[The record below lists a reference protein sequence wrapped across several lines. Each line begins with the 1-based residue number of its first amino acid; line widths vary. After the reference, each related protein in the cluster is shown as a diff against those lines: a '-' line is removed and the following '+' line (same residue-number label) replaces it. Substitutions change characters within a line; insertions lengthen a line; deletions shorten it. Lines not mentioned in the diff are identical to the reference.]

1 MGSALVLHLLKDSVE
16 CECCWEQCCLRTASV
31 VVQWVSAL
39 VTHKLR
45 GSVRCGF
52 TAGAVCNLLG
62 ARVVN

>member
-1 MGSALVLHLLKDSVE
+1 MGFALVSHLLKGSVE
-16 CECCWEQCCLRTASV
+16 GECWWVQCCLRTASV

-52 TAGAVCNLLG
+52 TAGSSL
-62 ARVVN
+62 

>member
-1 MGSALVLHLLKDSVE
+1 MGSALVSHLLNGSVE
-16 CECCWEQCCLRTASV
+16 GECCWEQCV

-52 TAGAVCNLLG
+52 TVGGSL
-62 ARVVN
+62 